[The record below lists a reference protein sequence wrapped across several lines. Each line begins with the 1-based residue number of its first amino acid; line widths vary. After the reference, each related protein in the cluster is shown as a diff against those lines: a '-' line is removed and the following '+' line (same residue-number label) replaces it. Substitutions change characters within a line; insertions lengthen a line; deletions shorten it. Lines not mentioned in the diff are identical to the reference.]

1 MQNFNI
7 NYSTLNKM
15 MKTFTLL
22 ISIFTLGAMQAQK
35 DKFNLIVGTYTN
47 SCESKGIYVYE
58 FDTNS
63 GDFSFKSASEQLVN
77 PSYLSLSSANDIV
90 YAVNENDQ
98 KQSGAIALKYN
109 QQDGKL
115 VILNKSDGKA
125 AGSCYIINDDKNVIT
140 ANYGSGSISV
150 FGKNTDGSLTE
161 VKQVVQ
167 HTGKGINLKR
177 QDKPHVHI
185 VYFSPGKKYVL
196 ANDLGTDIVSVYKY
210 NSDSEKEIIKLHSS
224 VSVSPGGGPRHLIF
238 SKDGKYVYVL
248 QELDGSLIT
257 FRYKNGKLEKVS
269 ETSILPKEYKGKIQ
283 TADLH
288 VSPDGKFLYATNRGE
303 TGEITIFKTAKK
315 GKLEFVEQMG
325 TLGKGPR
332 NFAIDPTGNFLL
344 VAHQY
349 SNDIVIF
356 KRDKTSGKLTD
367 TGKKIE
373 LCSPV
378 CVVFEE

>member
-1 MQNFNI
+1 
-7 NYSTLNKM
+7 
-15 MKTFTLL
+15 MKTFALL

-63 GDFSFKSASEQLVN
+63 GDFSFKSASEQLAN

-90 YAVNENDQ
+90 YAVSENDQ
-98 KQSGAIALKYN
+98 KQSGVIALKYN
-109 QQDGKL
+109 QEDGKL
-115 VILNKSDGKA
+115 IILNKSDGKA
-125 AGSCYIINDDKNVIT
+125 SGSCYIINDDKNVLT

-177 QDKPHVHI
+177 QDKPHVHM
-185 VYFSPGKKYVL
+185 VYFSPDKKYVL

-210 NSDSEKEIIKLHSS
+210 NSDSEKEILKFNSS

-248 QELDGSLIT
+248 QELVGSLIT

-269 ETSILPKEYKGKIQ
+269 EASILPKEYKGKIQ

-288 VSPDGKFLYATNRGE
+288 ISPDGKFLYATNRGE
-303 TGEITIFKTAKK
+303 MGEITLFKIGKK
-315 GKLEFVEQMG
+315 GKLEFVEQMI

-349 SNDIVIF
+349 SNTIIIF
-356 KRDKTSGKLTD
+356 KRDKKSGNLTA

-378 CVVFEE
+378 CMVFGNN